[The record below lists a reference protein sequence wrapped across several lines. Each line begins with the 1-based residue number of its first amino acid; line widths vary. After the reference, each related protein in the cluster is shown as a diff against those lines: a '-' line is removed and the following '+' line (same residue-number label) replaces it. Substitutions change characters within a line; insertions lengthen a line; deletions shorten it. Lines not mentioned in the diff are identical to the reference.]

1 MHILTKVFIVFAAVL
16 SLVLA
21 ALTMAY
27 SVNADTI
34 VSKYNDAL
42 QQAITAQA
50 ARESASAE
58 YAAASSVANQQ
69 IHDLQI
75 LVSDL
80 AARNAKLVTENS
92 GLTASVQSER
102 NRADAVENQIGDSL
116 QTTKAQAAVI
126 ASYIEELAG
135 LRESELGLR
144 RASIELEDRV
154 NDLASQNDVFQAT
167 IRALREQ
174 LASAQREAELAMG
187 GVAAGAEGEPY
198 EAAGAVI
205 RGRVTQVS
213 TDPASGQ
220 ALIEVDVGSNDRVS
234 ENMKLQ
240 VGRGESFVAT
250 LVVLRTDLQSSVAR
264 VALTNEGASVQPGDL
279 VVSRLGRRAAWQARA
294 EAES

>member
-1 MHILTKVFIVFAAVL
+1 VHILTKVFIVFAAVL

-42 QQAITAQA
+42 QQAIAAQA
-50 ARESASAE
+50 AQQSASAE

-80 AARNAKLVTENS
+80 AARNASLVTETS

-116 QTTKAQAAVI
+116 QTTKAQAELI
-126 ASYIEELAG
+126 GSYIKEIAQT
-135 LRESELGLR
+135 RESELGLR
-144 RASIELEDRV
+144 RRSLELEDRV

-174 LASAQREAELAMG
+174 LASAQRATELAMG
-187 GVAAGAEGEPY
+187 GVAGGAEGEPD
-198 EAAGAVI
+198 EAAII
-205 RGRVTQVS
+205 RGQVTRVTI
-213 TDPASGQ
+213 DPASGQ
-220 ALIEVDVGSNDRVS
+220 PLVEVDIGSNDRVS
-234 ENMKLQ
+234 ENMKLH
-240 VGRGESFVAT
+240 VGRGEAFVAD
-250 LVVLRTDLQSSVAR
+250 LVVLRTDLQSAVAR
-264 VALTNEGASVQPGDL
+264 VALTNGDASVQPGDM
-279 VVSRLGRRAAWQARA
+279 VVSRFGR
-294 EAES
+294 